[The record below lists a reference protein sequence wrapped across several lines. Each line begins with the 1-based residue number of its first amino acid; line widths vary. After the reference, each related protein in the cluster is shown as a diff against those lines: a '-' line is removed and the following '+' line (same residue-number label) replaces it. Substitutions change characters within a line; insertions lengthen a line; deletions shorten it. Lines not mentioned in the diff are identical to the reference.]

1 MEIETFEVGVIS
13 PLLDVCCYEFLDKP
27 TVIGALCCYE
37 FLDKPTARCM
47 FEVDLSE
54 FYPVSFISCFF
65 YFKCVS
71 TDFFQASDFRPPLT
85 FPPWLVVIISQVQDQ
100 HSKLTEQ
107 LSALHQARDSSY
119 TVSTLTVGAPR

>member
-1 MEIETFEVGVIS
+1 MEIGTFEVGVIS

-54 FYPVSFISCFF
+54 FYPVSSISCFF

-71 TDFFQASDFRPPLT
+71 TDFFQASYFRPPLT
-85 FPPWLVVIISQVQDQ
+85 FPAWLVVIISEVL
-100 HSKLTEQ
+100 HVN
-107 LSALHQARDSSY
+107 ALLCCSPNCAVACRLIQCR
-119 TVSTLTVGAPR
+119 LK